1 MVERDAEVRA
11 DVGQLRGGGTHA
23 SKIVAL
29 REAGITVV
37 ENLSEI
43 GDTVAKSR
51 RPLAA

>member
-1 MVERDAEVRA
+1 MGHAGAIVE
-11 DVGQLRGGGTHA
+11 GGSGTHA
-23 SKIVAL
+23 SKIKAM

-43 GDTVAKSR
+43 GEAVAKSR

>member
-1 MVERDAEVRA
+1 MGHAGAIVE
-11 DVGQLRGGGTHA
+11 GGSGTHA
-23 SKIVAL
+23 SKIKPM

-43 GDTVAKSR
+43 GEAVAKSR